1 MAPVFAVTN
10 TAPVPVNEHLAPALA
25 VTSGSRASVI
35 EPMAPVM
42 SVSEAAASAAAARA
56 RKEAI
61 LAELLEAEANLA
73 DLTAQQ
79 QAAQAKKKPKTRR
92 RK

>member
-1 MAPVFAVTN
+1 M
-10 TAPVPVNEHLAPALA
+10 
-25 VTSGSRASVI
+25 I

-42 SVSEAAASAAAARA
+42 SISEAEAYAAAARA
-56 RKEAI
+56 RSEAV
-61 LAELLEAEANLA
+61 LAELLEAEADLA